1 MVLLTGEEIVPVL
14 SSAVQRL
21 PASKKRVRLRCWCNG
36 ILNSA
41 SRRVQRITDEVVC
54 TFVSTPEI
62 KYAYIFIYRL
72 EHTVFFP
79 QENKAANVC

>member
-1 MVLLTGEEIVPVL
+1 M
-14 SSAVQRL
+14 
-21 PASKKRVRLRCWCNG
+21 
-36 ILNSA
+36 
-41 SRRVQRITDEVVC
+41 TDEVVC
-54 TFVSTPEI
+54 TFVSTPDI